1 MSVITLTKDNF
12 EEEVLNSDVPVLVD
26 FWASWCGPCRMIS
39 PIIEEIAAE
48 ETGIKVGKVNVDD
61 EPELASTYNIMSI
74 PTIMVFKN
82 GEVVNVAVGAKPK
95 SALLSLV
102 KS

>member
-12 EEEVLNSDVPVLVD
+12 EDEVLNSDVPVLVD

-48 ETGIKVGKVNVDD
+48 ENGIKVGKVNVDD

>member
-12 EEEVLNSDVPVLVD
+12 EDEVLNSDVPVLVD

-48 ETGIKVGKVNVDD
+48 ENGIKVGKVNVDD

-74 PTIMVFKN
+74 PQSWYLN
-82 GEVVNVAVGAKPK
+82 GEVVNVAGARPK
-95 SALLSLV
+95 SALSHW
-102 KS
+102 